1 MVKKVIYTVVL
12 IIVMI
17 NVFPMNVSAGSE
29 ELMTKND
36 FKIFVSMINKRF
48 EDVNKRFDDV
58 NKRFDDVNKR
68 FDFMM
73 WVIGIGF
80 MSLAGISLFL
90 YRLNSG
96 KIDLLRENMDKRFEE
111 VDKRFEEVDRRFEE
125 VMSIILL
132 LVKAHEKEI
141 GSETISVALGAKKME
156 DIAKEIENDFVKQVE
171 ERKKEAIKEYLKDP
185 EIINLIATELSKIK
199 GDISYISQP

>member
-48 EDVNKRFDDV
+48 EDV

>member
-48 EDVNKRFDDV
+48 EDI

-199 GDISYISQP
+199 GDISYVSQP

>member
-1 MVKKVIYTVVL
+1 MVKKVLYIVVL

-17 NVFPMNVSAGSE
+17 NIFPMNVSAGSE

-48 EDVNKRFDDV
+48 EDINKRFDDV

-73 WVIGIGF
+73 WVMGIGF

-111 VDKRFEEVDRRFEE
+111 VDKRFEE

-199 GDISYISQP
+199 GDISYISQT